1 MKFHYIENDVIPP
14 GVSCN
19 QTWPI
24 WIWWGWEL
32 KDREINRKKR
42 TAWRFA
48 LPASLCF
55 NSVIQCLLQICFISD
70 QQKIMQNNRDKL
82 PNSFRIQCSLN
93 GSPGPLFFLLPPLI
107 SPHPPTSTI
116 DQFSLLALRKADN
129 PWDKPGFR
137 SESQYST
144 VTICQKMQFRHI

>member
-1 MKFHYIENDVIPP
+1 MKFHYIENDVIPHR
-14 GVSCN
+14 VKCN

-24 WIWWGWEL
+24 WIRWGWEL

-42 TAWRFA
+42 TASRFA
-48 LPASLCF
+48 LLAWLCF
-55 NSVIQCLLQICFISD
+55 SSGTQCLLQIWFISAEK
-70 QQKIMQNNRDKL
+70 KIMQNNRQTAKQLQDSVFSEQL
-82 PNSFRIQCSLN
+82 S
-93 GSPGPLFFLLPPLI
+93 GSVLLPPSI
-107 SPHPPTSTI
+107 STPSPPPTSSI
-116 DQFSLLALRKADN
+116 DQFSLLALSKADN